1 MLRRMKTN
9 RPYEPRNE
17 NEQLL
22 KNCHDAIQELF
33 NEWEVP
39 DSPEGFCYAM
49 KALSNLKARIAAR
62 LGITP

>member
-1 MLRRMKTN
+1 MKTN
-9 RPYEPRNE
+9 RPYKPRNE

-22 KNCHDAIQELF
+22 KNCHDAIEELF
-33 NEWEVP
+33 NEWEAP

-62 LGITP
+62 LGITT